1 MSTIDENDIALKN
14 FKKKGTNILGNINES
29 ISNALDIFKKDESS
43 MTIEEKIEKQHL
55 FSFIY
60 GMGAGI
66 VVYHFMIGA
75 LLILVIIWFYNLSLK
90 RTKILIDEQRVES
103 KSTKRRSN
111 KKRKSTERKSEG

>member
-66 VVYHFMIGA
+66 VVYHYMIGA

-90 RTKILIDEQRVES
+90 RTKILIDEQRIES
-103 KSTKRRSN
+103 KATKRRSN